1 MRADRLLSL
10 ILLLHARG
18 RMTALDLAQH
28 LEVSERTIYRDLDAL
43 STAGIPVY
51 AQPGAAGG
59 VFLDEHYR
67 LSLTGLSKAEAQ
79 SLFLSAESGPLR
91 DLGMDRAVED
101 TLLKIFAALPSI
113 HRTEVERMRQRF
125 HIDPANWFQVVEPSP
140 FLPLL
145 QQAVWENRRVRV
157 TYQPVEGAL
166 GQREVEAYG
175 LVAKANIWYLVARKP
190 GGELHNYRVVRFKD
204 VTLLDSHFERDP
216 DFDLAAYWKESCEAY
231 ERQSL
236 RNFPKYYATLRV
248 HPASLWYFPG
258 FLQGRYEQIGQPD
271 RDGWYILRVTFDSRQ
286 EAQARVMGLGTGAVV
301 IEPKELYADILQAAQ
316 AIVEMYAA
324 QTREA

>member
-1 MRADRLLSL
+1 
-10 ILLLHARG
+10 
-18 RMTALDLAQH
+18 MTAFNLAQH

-43 STAGIPVY
+43 SSAGIPVY
-51 AQPGAAGG
+51 TQPGAAGG

-125 HIDPANWFQVVEPSP
+125 HIDPANWFQIVEPSP

-145 QQAVWENRRVRV
+145 QQAVWEDRRIRV

-190 GGELHNYRVVRFKD
+190 GGELHNYRVVRFKA

-216 DFDLAAYWKESCEAY
+216 DFDLATYWKASCESF
-231 ERQSL
+231 ERHSL
-236 RNFPKYYATLRV
+236 ANFPKYQTTLRV
-248 HPASLWYFPG
+248 HPAALWFFPG
-258 FLQGRYEQIGQPD
+258 YLEGRYQQIGDPD
-271 RDGWYILRVTFDSRQ
+271 SEGWYILRVTFDSRD
-286 EAQARVMGLGTGAVV
+286 EARTRLLGLGTGAMV
-301 IEPKELYADILQAAQ
+301 IEPADLYTAILETAQ
-316 AIVEMYAA
+316 AVLDLYRGTNEF
-324 QTREA
+324 EHS